1 MSTLRPTKDGL
12 LIPAGWIKPLGKG
25 VRVMRTDEM
34 VLIESKRREAARK
47 RLTRMVRKLRR
58 IGKEAR
64 PIRPNEI
71 EAWVGEVRQARAGHR

>member
-1 MSTLRPTKDGL
+1 
-12 LIPAGWIKPLGKG
+12 
-25 VRVMRTDEM
+25 MRTDEM

-47 RLTRMVRKLRR
+47 RLARMVRKLRR

-64 PIRPNEI
+64 PIHPSEI